1 MITNTAR
8 LLAPSLFVARQSI
21 IPQCRLVSVSNY
33 CGLLNRTYRNYTI
46 TANRG
51 TQNNYISN
59 FINGMITNNS
69 NKLITR
75 YTPNLASG
83 LIHKI
88 FNLFDFTVSIIR
100 MSSTMKKRRAK
111 MNKHKLR
118 KRRKLL
124 RRKSK
129 G

>member
-1 MITNTAR
+1 MFSAQR
-8 LLAPSLFVARQSI
+8 
-21 IPQCRLVSVSNY
+21 
-33 CGLLNRTYRNYTI
+33 
-46 TANRG
+46 
-51 TQNNYISN
+51 
-59 FINGMITNNS
+59 
-69 NKLITR
+69 
-75 YTPNLASG
+75 
-83 LIHKI
+83 
-88 FNLFDFTVSIIR
+88 VSISILRVGSSIRPVVPVTSTYSFLLTTMYRRTLFFAHYPSMTSASATVNSITKNTLSRVTISQTSVFGTSGIMSRIVNMFDSTIAR

>member
-1 MITNTAR
+1 MITNTVR
-8 LLAPSLFVARQSI
+8 LLAPSLFVASQSI
-21 IPQCRLVSVSNY
+21 IPQYRLVSVSNY

-69 NKLITR
+69 NTIIPR
-75 YTPNLASG
+75 YTPNMASG

-88 FNLFDFTVSIIR
+88 FNLFDFSIIR